1 MLVTSSDAEFTLT
14 DLADGTL
21 AGPEW
26 EAWLAAHPDLA
37 AEVAIAR
44 QVRALLGELRTVP
57 IALPADFEAV
67 LMERVRRDAT
77 FLGLLDLWLSG
88 FGRALLDLLDALV
101 GVPPT
106 PAYAAPVTERQ

>member
-1 MLVTSSDAEFTLT
+1 MTLGDAEFTLT

-26 EAWLAAHPDLA
+26 EVWLAAHPDLA
-37 AEVAIAR
+37 AEVAVAQ

-77 FLGLLDLWLSG
+77 LLSLLDLWLSG
-88 FGRALLDLLDALV
+88 FGRALLDLLEALF
-101 GVPPT
+101 GAPPSPE
-106 PAYAAPVTERQ
+106 PAAAQ

>member
-1 MLVTSSDAEFTLT
+1 MTASNERFNLT

-26 EAWLAAHPDLA
+26 EDWLATHPDLA

-44 QVRALLGELRTVP
+44 QVRALLGELRAVP

-77 FLGLLDLWLSG
+77 LLSLLDLWLAG
-88 FGRALLDLLDALV
+88 FGRALLDLLDALF
-101 GVPPT
+101 GAPLAPERT
-106 PAYAAPVTERQ
+106 AA

>member
-1 MLVTSSDAEFTLT
+1 MTASNADFNLT

-26 EAWLAAHPDLA
+26 EVWLAAHPDLA

-44 QVRALLGELRTVP
+44 QVRVLLGELRAVP
-57 IALPADFEAV
+57 IALPADFEAA

-77 FLGLLDLWLSG
+77 LLGLLDLWLAG
-88 FGRALLDLLDALV
+88 FGRALLDLLETLF
-101 GVPPT
+101 GSPPS
-106 PAYAAPVTERQ
+106 PAPAAAQ

>member
-26 EAWLAAHPDLA
+26 EGWLAAHPDLA

-57 IALPADFEAV
+57 IAVPADFEAV

-77 FLGLLDLWLSG
+77 VLGLLDLWLAG
-88 FGRALLDLLDALV
+88 FGRALLDLLDALF
-101 GVPPT
+101 GGPPS
-106 PAYAAPVTERQ
+106 PAPATDQ

>member
-1 MLVTSSDAEFTLT
+1 MTSSNDEFTLT

-26 EAWLAAHPDLA
+26 EEWLAAHPDLA

-57 IALPADFEAV
+57 IAVPADFEAV

-77 FLGLLDLWLSG
+77 VLGLLDLWLSG
-88 FGRALLDLLDALV
+88 FGRALLDLLDALFS
-101 GVPPT
+101 VPPT
-106 PAYAAPVTERQ
+106 PAPATDQ

>member
-1 MLVTSSDAEFTLT
+1 MTSSNDEFTLT
-14 DLADGTL
+14 DLADGTI

-26 EAWLAAHPDLA
+26 EGWLAAHPDLA
-37 AEVAIAR
+37 AEVAAAR

-77 FLGLLDLWLSG
+77 VLGLLDLWLSG
-88 FGRALLDLLDALV
+88 FGRALLDLLDALF
-101 GVPPT
+101 GAPSP
-106 PAYAAPVTERQ
+106 PAYAEPVVNRQ

>member
-1 MLVTSSDAEFTLT
+1 MSASNEGFNLT

-26 EAWLAAHPDLA
+26 EEWLAAHPDLA
-37 AEVAIAR
+37 AEVAVAR
-44 QVRALLGELRTVP
+44 QVRALLGELRAVP

-77 FLGLLDLWLSG
+77 LLSLLDLWLAG
-88 FGRALLDLLDALV
+88 FGRALLELLDAV
-101 GVPPT
+101 FGAPPQSA
-106 PAYAAPVTERQ
+106 PASAQ

>member
-1 MLVTSSDAEFTLT
+1 MTASNEEFNLT

-26 EAWLAAHPDLA
+26 EVWLAAHPDLA

-44 QVRALLGELRTVP
+44 QVREFLGVLQAVP

-77 FLGLLDLWLSG
+77 LLSLLDLWLAG
-88 FGRALLDLLDALV
+88 F
-101 GVPPT
+101 
-106 PAYAAPVTERQ
+106 

>member
-26 EAWLAAHPDLA
+26 EGWLAAHSDLA
-37 AEVAIAR
+37 AEVAVAR

-57 IALPADFEAV
+57 IAVPADFEAV
-67 LMERVRRDAT
+67 LMERVGRDAT
-77 FLGLLDLWLSG
+77 YLGLLDLWLSG
-88 FGRALLDLLDALV
+88 FGRALLDLLGAFFDA
-101 GVPPT
+101 PPS
-106 PAYAAPVTERQ
+106 PAPAAAQ

>member
-1 MLVTSSDAEFTLT
+1 VTSSNAEFTLT

-37 AEVAIAR
+37 AEVAAAR

-57 IALPADFEAV
+57 IALPADFEV
-67 LMERVRRDAT
+67 ILMERVHRDAT
-77 FLGLLDLWLSG
+77 YLGLLDLWLSG
-88 FGRALLDLLDALV
+88 FGRALLDLLDALF
-101 GVPPT
+101 GAPPT
-106 PAYAAPVTERQ
+106 PTYAAPVTDRQ

>member
-1 MLVTSSDAEFTLT
+1 MTSSHDEFYLA

-26 EAWLAAHPDLA
+26 EGWLAAHPDLA
-37 AEVAIAR
+37 AEVAVAR

-57 IALPADFEAV
+57 IAVPADFEAV

-88 FGRALLDLLDALV
+88 FGRALLDLLDALF
-101 GVPPT
+101 GAPPS
-106 PAYAAPVTERQ
+106 PVLAGAK

>member
-1 MLVTSSDAEFTLT
+1 MTASNEEFNLT

-26 EAWLAAHPDLA
+26 EEWLAAHPDLA

-44 QVRALLGELRTVP
+44 EVRALLGELRAVP
-57 IALPADFEAV
+57 IALSADFEAV

-77 FLGLLDLWLSG
+77 LLGLLDLWLAG
-88 FGRALLDLLDALV
+88 FGRALLDLLEALF
-101 GVPPT
+101 GAPPA
-106 PAYAAPVTERQ
+106 PAPAAAQ

>member
-1 MLVTSSDAEFTLT
+1 MTSSNPEFNLT

-67 LMERVRRDAT
+67 LIERVRRDAT

-88 FGRALLDLLDALV
+88 FGRALLDLLDALF
-101 GVPPT
+101 GAPLSP
-106 PAYAAPVTERQ
+106 APVK